1 MPIKQTQFRFTAG
14 ELDPKLIGRTD
25 VDKYYSAVEEA
36 TNVDTNIQGGFSR
49 SNGLRFLKKA
59 PRKLNREL
67 SPTIIAPQGGN
78 IGNINDDDINTTLVT
93 TFAIGTINPYV
104 IVSYDLGVNK
114 QIKFVDIANCSLTS
128 QTNNA
133 DFFIQGSI
141 DNAVWENIGDAIDM
155 SPESVTRR
163 READKEYRYLRFV
176 KINNTNILTDV
187 VTIGEFSVFTEE
199 SELSNIKFIPFEFDI
214 DETYML
220 VLSDKNIQVYYN
232 NIFQTNVRSTKII
245 NDIIPF
251 IDYTQSADNIF
262 LSQQNMYPQKIVRQ
276 NADDKWLVSDIVF
289 DYIPKYDFNSLT
301 TNPSGTITPSDTSGI
316 IELDTSDN
324 TFSIASVGQYIEGK
338 GGRARILEY
347 ITQKKV
353 QAVTEIPFYSTDQIE
368 FGDWSYITGYE
379 DVWSETKGYPRK
391 ITFHEGRLW
400 FGGSLS
406 RPQTIWGSKINLFF
420 DFNLGS
426 LFDSDGLDL
435 TLDSGTLNTIVNLK
449 SSNGNLLIFTT
460 GSEFIATGNTSSDIR
475 IVPVSE
481 FGSENGFQLGI
492 IDTHN
497 IFIQRG
503 GRSIIKYTYDTLQQ
517 VTGFENISSLS
528 GHLIKDPLDF
538 AIRKSTSLDSADSI
552 LFIDGENRLIRGN
565 VSFTQEVVGFTKR
578 NTISGKFKNVGV
590 DLATIYC
597 CVEREINGNIDNY
610 IEYITNDGL
619 LDSSKRYDLTTPTN
633 IFTGLDHLENQTV
646 KIIAD
651 GAVLSDEIVV
661 NGSVTID
668 NNAEEYCEIGLDLKP
683 VVVTLPIE
691 DISGSLGSVM
701 GKKKRI
707 NGVVLRL
714 NETRDF
720 TINNQKVS
728 FRTTGSPPPVLTP
741 KFTGDKRIQG
751 LLGWNLRQQITISQD
766 QPVELEVLTVTMNWN
781 I

>member
-67 SPTIIAPQGGN
+67 SPLIIASQGGN
-78 IGNINDDDINTTLVT
+78 IANINDNDINTTLVT
-93 TFAIGTINPYV
+93 TFPIGTINQYV
-104 IVSYDLGVNK
+104 VIFYDLGVSK

-141 DNAVWENIGDAIDM
+141 DNAIWENIGDAIDM
-155 SPESVTRR
+155 SPEPVTRR
-163 READKEYRYLRFV
+163 KEVDKEYRYLRFV
-176 KINNTNILTDV
+176 KINNTNLLTDV

-214 DETYML
+214 NETYML

-232 NIFQTNVRSTKII
+232 NIFQVNVRSTKII

-276 NADDKWLVSDIVF
+276 NADDKWFVSDIVF
-289 DYIPKYDFNSLT
+289 DYIPKYDFNSST
-301 TNPSGTITPSDTSGI
+301 TNPSGTITPSETSGI

-379 DVWSETKGYPRK
+379 DVWSETRGYPRK

-619 LDSSKRYDLTTPTN
+619 LDSSKKYDLTTPTN

-668 NNAEEYCEIGLDLKP
+668 SDAQEYCEIGLDLKP

-751 LLGWNLRQQITISQD
+751 LLGWNIRQKITISQD